1 MPMPRFARLVML
13 ALATLP
19 ALLAPPVLAQPE
31 PAQPEPAQNPA
42 RLHLHAPNLRISSHP
57 LGVTH
62 ALLRWAASPEGER
75 ALPAFAPATRAIES
89 AADTPRIWLLLDPDI
104 ATRDELTLPAW
115 LDGLPLERVV
125 EPANAGQTRE
135 AIGAYLDEWLMPH
148 ALAGAE
154 SWETTTLPAM
164 RERGQMLLD
173 ALTGESQLL
182 PRTLDAVGLSA
193 DLGTPTVELVR
204 HTPPPGAVTYRTPG
218 GPVSV
223 VAEDGLDDDT
233 LVEVTLHETLHAF
246 DALAPADHESVFTEL
261 RRALTDGGL
270 APNDPAFRTVWHT
283 LFFVHAA
290 EMVRRDGRPG
300 YTDYAEHAGI
310 YKKSGPAAATMRELW
325 PRVLDGELSRAEFV
339 RRVVEQAP
347 GAG

>member
-1 MPMPRFARLVML
+1 MTRTPRSTPRALL
-13 ALATLP
+13 AALTS
-19 ALLAPPVLAQPE
+19 LLAPPLLAQSEPPQPE
-31 PAQPEPAQNPA
+31 PPQHPAQ
-42 RLHLHAPNLRISSHP
+42 LDLHAPNLRISSHP

-62 ALLRWAASPEGER
+62 AQLRWAATPEGER
-75 ALPAFAPATRAIES
+75 ALPAFAPATRAVES
-89 AADTPRIWLLLDPDI
+89 AAGTPRIWLILDPDI

-125 EPANAGQTRE
+125 EPAHTEQTRE
-135 AIGAYLDEWLMPH
+135 AIGAYLDEWLLPH

-182 PRTLDAVGLSA
+182 PRTLDAVGLRA

-204 HTPPPGAVTYRTPG
+204 HAPPPGAVTYRTPR
-218 GPVSV
+218 GPVSI

-233 LVEVTLHETLHAF
+233 LLEVTLHETLHAF
-246 DALAPADHESVFTEL
+246 DSLAPADNQSVLTDL
-261 RRALTDGGL
+261 RRALTDRGL

-300 YTDYAEHAGI
+300 YTDYAERAGI
-310 YKKSGPAAATMRELW
+310 YEKSGPAATLMRELW
-325 PRVLDGELSRAEFV
+325 PRVLDAELGRAEFV